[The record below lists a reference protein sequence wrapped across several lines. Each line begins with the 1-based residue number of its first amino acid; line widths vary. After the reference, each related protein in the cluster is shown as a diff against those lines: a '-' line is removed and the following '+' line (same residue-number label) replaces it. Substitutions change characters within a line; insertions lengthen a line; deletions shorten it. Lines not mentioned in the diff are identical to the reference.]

1 MNKRLL
7 LVLAMIIAL
16 TTPALMAG
24 EIIHDAEPRLSGD
37 GPKDPEH
44 REMMAAS

>member
-1 MNKRLL
+1 MKKRL
-7 LVLAMIIAL
+7 VMALAAIAVF
-16 TTPALMAG
+16 TVPSLMAG

-44 REMMAAS
+44 REMTAAS